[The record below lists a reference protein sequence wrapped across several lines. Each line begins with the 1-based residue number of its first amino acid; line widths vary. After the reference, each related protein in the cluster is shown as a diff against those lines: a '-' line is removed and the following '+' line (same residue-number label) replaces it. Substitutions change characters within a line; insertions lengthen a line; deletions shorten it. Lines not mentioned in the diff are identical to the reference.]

1 MKRICGFVIGLA
13 LLVMAPVAVIPALTT
28 ADPGARSMDYQQ
40 ATDVVIMRGLSQR
53 GVPFSWAG
61 GGVSGPTLGKGTG
74 MTTVGFDASGLMQY
88 AYAGAGIKLPRSSGE
103 LYRVGQKV
111 LPQQARRGDLIFYGP
126 DGTQSVAMYLGN
138 NQMLEVG
145 DVVQVSPVRAN
156 GMTPYLVRVLGT
168 QQTPLQQAPA
178 QQAPV
183 QQAPA
188 PPYTHLAAG
197 AGTASATAAGT
208 RSAGAGTAGTVAA
221 GTRSAGAGTASTV
234 AAGTRSAGT
243 GTAGAIAADAVA
255 IAHAGAGP
263 ADPRAAGTFTAGARH
278 HAVTLGP
285 PKTRHLHPRRPD
297 LPASGKEQV
306 AVFGKLAVDHG
317 KPRTA
322 SSTGRHGDTGV
333 HR

>member
-13 LLVMAPVAVIPALTT
+13 LLVMAPVMVNPALAT
-28 ADPGARSMDYQQ
+28 ADPGTRAMDYQQ

-61 GGVSGPTLGKGTG
+61 GGVNGPTLGKGTG

-103 LYRVGQKV
+103 LYRVGQKI

-168 QQTPLQQAPA
+168 QQTPLQQARCSRRRCTGTAQQAPVQQAPRSRRRRSKRRCSRRRCSRRRCSKRRCSRRRSAPA

-183 QQAPA
+183 QQAPLQQMPLQLPTQQA
-188 PPYTHLAAG
+188 PVQQVPVQPAPAAP
-197 AGTASATAAGT
+197 
-208 RSAGAGTAGTVAA
+208 RSNL
-221 GTRSAGAGTASTV
+221 
-234 AAGTRSAGT
+234 
-243 GTAGAIAADAVA
+243 
-255 IAHAGAGP
+255 
-263 ADPRAAGTFTAGARH
+263 
-278 HAVTLGP
+278 LGP
-285 PKTRHLHPRRPD
+285 PNTRHLLPRRN
-297 LPASGKEQV
+297 ASGKEQV
-306 AVFGKLAVDHG
+306 AGF
-317 KPRTA
+317 R
-322 SSTGRHGDTGV
+322 
-333 HR
+333 